1 MVEFKVDQGEE
12 GQKTE
17 LPAIRLIHALGYDY
31 LPNFEIN
38 KERKAHFQ
46 ALLYDRLRNAIK
58 NLNNLDEEGIESAV
72 YQIEEDF
79 YPSNLDL
86 VDANERVR
94 IKLVGLSRSGGI
106 DQPITVKQ
114 FGADGV
120 EYITVRLFDFENP
133 ENNDFLITN
142 QFELTG
148 LKSKIEPDIVVFVNG
163 IPLVVIECK
172 KPSSHDYLKEA
183 WESNLEKYQTKGLG
197 YEKLFFYNHII
208 IATCDI
214 AAKYGTV
221 GSGPNNYSKWTSLHD
236 MTLEELEKLT
246 GRTPTAQDI
255 LLAGMLNKKTL
266 FEMLKNF
273 VIYDVENNKKVKK
286 VAKHQQYRVVS
297 KSIQRLREG
306 KEIIDKGGVIW
317 HTQGSGKSLSM
328 VWFATHLWL
337 KFEDPPILIVTDR
350 RQLDRQIHGT
360 FKSCGFPEP
369 IKAKSIKHLE
379 ELLQHPQGKTIMT
392 TIQKF
397 GTPGESFHTDERI
410 IVLVDE
416 GHRTQYG
423 WNAVYMR
430 TAMPNAV
437 FFAFSGTP
445 IDKRNRST
453 YKEFGPLI
461 DKYSFEESKNDGAT
475 LKVKYEGRHPEL
487 GVEGTEESI
496 EEIFDRVFAKLP
508 KEEKAKL
515 KAQYV
520 TKGKIAEAPSRIRE
534 ICQDLVKHYTTYIE
548 PNGYKGMIVASSR
561 EAAVLYKRELDKI
574 GAPLSKVIMTSEFD
588 EKGKDGASWNEYYL
602 PQEEREREAER
613 FKDPNDPTKLLI
625 VVDMLLV
632 GYDVPIVQVMYLDRG
647 LKEHSLLQ
655 AMARVNR
662 LYDSTKEYG
671 LLVDYIGITKNLQ
684 KALEIFEKDDIQGA
698 FETLDGDLIELESR
712 HKELMS
718 VFGDLNRED
727 DSALLLKFEPA
738 DMKDKLEYAF
748 KMFAKALDAVLPK
761 KEAEQYKDDFKYAC
775 SARAKIR
782 TYYFGDK
789 PSIREYGKKVQQLI
803 DDHIRATGISELMNP
818 REITYENFLAFAAKP
833 KDQNART
840 ALVKNKTMQV
850 IRELSSNNPAYYE
863 KLRQRLEKIIKD
875 EKERRVENANYFEFY
890 GQIYNEAVSG
900 RQKRQEELGINDE
913 FQLAVFDFIQSEI
926 DDENQSKKYAQQI
939 TQEIKEESKIL
950 DWKNKLTVENKM
962 YLIIYDMLDSTKFS
976 EEIRDNLS
984 NKIIELARNLL

>member
-1 MVEFKVDQGEE
+1 MVEFKVDPGDE

-17 LPAIRLIHALGYDY
+17 LPALKLIHALGYNY
-31 LPNFEIN
+31 LPNFKIN

-46 ALLYDRLRNAIK
+46 ALLYERLRNAIK
-58 NLNNLDEEGIESAV
+58 NLNNLDDEGFESAV
-72 YQIEEDF
+72 HQIEEDF
-79 YPSNLDL
+79 YPSNLNL
-86 VDANERVR
+86 VDANERIR
-94 IKLVGLSRSGGI
+94 IKLIGLSRSGGV

-114 FGADGV
+114 YGANGV
-120 EYITVRLFDFENP
+120 EYIPVKLIDFENP
-133 ENNDFLITN
+133 ENNDFLVTN

-148 LKSKIEPDIVVFVNG
+148 LKSKIELDIVVFVNG
-163 IPLVVIECK
+163 IPLVIIECK
-172 KPSSHDYLKEA
+172 KPSSHDYLKDA

-208 IATCDI
+208 IATCNI

-221 GSGPNNYSKWTSLHD
+221 ASGPNNYSKWTSLHD
-236 MTLEELEKLT
+236 MTLEELEKLI
-246 GRTPTAQDI
+246 GQTPTAQDI

-266 FEMLKNF
+266 LKMLKNF
-273 VIYDVENNKKVKK
+273 VIYDIENNQKVKK
-286 VAKHQQYRVVS
+286 VAKHQQYRVVT
-297 KSIQRLREG
+297 KAIQRLQEG

-328 VWFATHLWL
+328 VWFATHLRL
-337 KFEDPPILIVTDR
+337 KFEDSPILIVTDR
-350 RQLDRQIHGT
+350 RQLDQQIHGT
-360 FKSCGFPEP
+360 FKSSGFPEP

-379 ELLQHPQGKTIMT
+379 ELFQHPQGKTIMT

-397 GTPGESFHTDERI
+397 GVPGESFHTDKRI

-445 IDKRNRST
+445 IDKKNRST
-453 YKEFGPLI
+453 YQEFGPLI

-475 LKVKYEGRHPEL
+475 LKVKYEGRLAEL

-508 KEEKAKL
+508 KEEKIKL

-520 TKGKIAEAPSRIRE
+520 TRGKIAEAPSRIRE
-534 ICQDLVKHYTTYIE
+534 ICKNLVKHYTTHIE
-548 PNGYKGMIVASSR
+548 PNGYKGMIVATSR

-574 GAPLSKVIMTSEFD
+574 GAPPSKIIMTSELD
-588 EKGKDGASWNEYYL
+588 EKGKDGISWNEYYL
-602 PQEEREREAER
+602 PQEERERESER

-647 LKEHSLLQ
+647 LKEHTLLQ
-655 AMARVNR
+655 AIARVNR

-671 LLVDYIGITKNLQ
+671 LIVDYIGVTKNIQ
-684 KALEIFEKDDIQGA
+684 KALEIFEKDDVQGV
-698 FETLDGDLIELESR
+698 FDTLDGDLIELESR

-727 DSALLLKFEPA
+727 DSSLLLKFEPV
-738 DMKDKLEYAF
+738 DMKEKLDYAF

-761 KEAEQYKDDFKYAC
+761 KESEKYKDDFKYAC

-782 TYYFGDK
+782 TYYYGDK

-818 REITYENFLAFAAKP
+818 REITYENFLAFASKP
-833 KDQNART
+833 KDKNART
-840 ALVKNKTMQV
+840 ALVKSKAMQV
-850 IRELSSNNPAYYE
+850 IRELSPNNPAYYE
-863 KLRQRLEKIIKD
+863 KLWQRLDKIIKD

-890 GQIYNEAVSG
+890 SQIYNEAISG
-900 RQKRQEELGINDE
+900 RQKRQEELGIKDE
-913 FQLAVFDFIQSEI
+913 FELAVFDFIQSTV
-926 DDENQSKKYAQQI
+926 DDENQSKKHAQHI

-950 DWKNKLTVENKM
+950 DWKNKSSVENKM
-962 YLIIYDMLDSTKFS
+962 YLIVYDVLDPTKFS

>member
-17 LPAIRLIHALGYDY
+17 LPALKLIHALGYNY

-46 ALLYDRLRNAIK
+46 ALLYERLRNAIK
-58 NLNNLDEEGIESAV
+58 NLNNLDDEGFESAV
-72 YQIEEDF
+72 HQIEEDF
-79 YPSNLDL
+79 YPSNLNL
-86 VDANERVR
+86 VDANDRVR
-94 IKLVGLSRSGGI
+94 IKLIGLSRSGGV

-114 FGADGV
+114 YGANGV
-120 EYITVRLFDFENP
+120 EYIPVKLIDFENP
-133 ENNDFLITN
+133 ENNDFLVTN

-163 IPLVVIECK
+163 IPLVIIECK
-172 KPSSHDYLKEA
+172 KPSSHDYLKDA

-221 GSGPNNYSKWTSLHD
+221 ASGPNNYSKWTSLHD

-266 FEMLKNF
+266 LKMLKSF
-273 VIYDVENNKKVKK
+273 VIYDIENNQKVKK
-286 VAKHQQYRVVS
+286 VAKHQQYRVVT
-297 KSIQRLREG
+297 KAIQRLQEG

-328 VWFATHLWL
+328 VWFATHLRL
-337 KFEDPPILIVTDR
+337 KFEDSPILIVTDR
-350 RQLDRQIHGT
+350 RQLDQQIHGT
-360 FKSCGFPEP
+360 FKSSGFPEP

-379 ELLQHPQGKTIMT
+379 ELFQHPQGKTIMT

-397 GTPGESFHTDERI
+397 GVPGESFHTDKRI

-445 IDKRNRST
+445 IDKKNRST
-453 YKEFGPLI
+453 YQEFGPLI

-475 LKVKYEGRHPEL
+475 LKVKYEGRLAEL

-508 KEEKAKL
+508 KEEKVKL

-534 ICQDLVKHYTTYIE
+534 ICKNLVKHYTTHIE
-548 PNGYKGMIVASSR
+548 PNGYKGMIVATSR

-574 GAPLSKVIMTSEFD
+574 GAPPSKIIMTSELD
-588 EKGKDGASWNEYYL
+588 EKGKDGISWNEYYL
-602 PQEEREREAER
+602 PQEERERESER

-655 AMARVNR
+655 AIARVNR

-671 LLVDYIGITKNLQ
+671 LIVDYIGVTKNIQ
-684 KALEIFEKDDIQGA
+684 KALEIFEKDDVQGV
-698 FETLDGDLIELESR
+698 FDTLDGDLIELESR

-727 DSALLLKFEPA
+727 DSSLLLKFEPV
-738 DMKDKLEYAF
+738 DMKEKLDYAF

-761 KEAEQYKDDFKYAC
+761 KESEKYKDDFKYAC

-782 TYYFGDK
+782 TYYYGDK

-818 REITYENFLAFAAKP
+818 REITYENFLAFATKP
-833 KDQNART
+833 KDKNART
-840 ALVKNKTMQV
+840 ALVKSKAMQV
-850 IRELSSNNPAYYE
+850 IRELSPNNPVYYE
-863 KLRQRLEKIIKD
+863 KLWQRLEKIIKD

-890 GQIYNEAVSG
+890 SQIYNEAISG
-900 RQKRQEELGINDE
+900 RQKRQEELGIKDE
-913 FQLAVFDFIQSEI
+913 FELAVFDFIQSTV
-926 DDENQSKKYAQQI
+926 DDENQSKKHAEHI

-950 DWKNKLTVENKM
+950 DWKNKSSVENKM
-962 YLIIYDMLDSTKFS
+962 YLIVYDVLDSTKFS